1 MTSYI
6 RMPGSRRD
14 VSVRSLDSNLEGLG
28 DIQSQEDV
36 QQPTLSDALQSGL
49 MSIEAERED
58 KGLNCLPLSRVA
70 GVLPIDFVLLGL
82 GSPSF
87 LVTNYQFQ

>member
-36 QQPTLSDALQSGL
+36 
-49 MSIEAERED
+49 
-58 KGLNCLPLSRVA
+58 
-70 GVLPIDFVLLGL
+70 
-82 GSPSF
+82 
-87 LVTNYQFQ
+87 